1 MSKLSQRQVV
11 AKVIAARNNGSKA
24 DPNAIDWT
32 TPGRPYFAQVSG
44 GEVQANIEKV
54 YDGGARF
61 PEVLPAP
68 TEVGD
73 LTVTRHYDPDIDGEP
88 ISYYRNKVGTARFDV
103 NVFTIDTDGNQ
114 IGHTRSYANA
124 LLTNITEPEG
134 DSSASAPA
142 TFALTFAIGQVT
154 SVGVQGTT

>member
-11 AKVIAARNNGSKA
+11 AKVIAARSGGSKI
-24 DPNAIDWT
+24 DPSAPDWAS
-32 TPGRPYFAQVSG
+32 PMRQYFAQVSG
-44 GEVQANIEKV
+44 GEIQANIEKV

-73 LTVTRHYDPDIDGEP
+73 LTVTRHYDPDIDGDP
-88 ISYYRNKVGTARFDV
+88 LIYYRDKVGTARFDV
-103 NVFTIDTDGNQ
+103 NVFTIDADGNQ
-114 IGHTRSYANA
+114 IGNTRSYANA

-154 SVGVQGTT
+154 SVKVSGT